1 MNWNAACGIALA
13 AVAVLWAIALKTDL
27 LGLVNVPSLIITIG
41 ATFLLLLVTDGG
53 GTFKTHGIG
62 GFAKWLAP
70 SAGVDWSAAD
80 HRAAERFANT
90 GSVLAVLSG
99 VVGTLIGLVQML
111 QALDDPSKVGPALA
125 VAQLTHFYAV
135 GMLAFFFVPMAR
147 HHRAAAGRADGSEAG
162 LLDAENPLLV
172 ALVVLGGVGLCA
184 GSAFLLVL
192 LAMA

>member
-27 LGLVNVPSLIITIG
+27 LGLVNGPSLIITIG

-99 VVGTLIGLVQML
+99 VVG
-111 QALDDPSKVGPALA
+111 
-125 VAQLTHFYAV
+125 H
-135 GMLAFFFVPMAR
+135 
-147 HHRAAAGRADGSEAG
+147 
-162 LLDAENPLLV
+162 
-172 ALVVLGGVGLCA
+172 
-184 GSAFLLVL
+184 
-192 LAMA
+192 